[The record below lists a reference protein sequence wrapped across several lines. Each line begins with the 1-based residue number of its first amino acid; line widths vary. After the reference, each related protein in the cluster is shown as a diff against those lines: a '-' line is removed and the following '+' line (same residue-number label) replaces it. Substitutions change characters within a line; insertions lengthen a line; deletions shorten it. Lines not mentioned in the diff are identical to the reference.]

1 MLALRLA
8 AIAGLAL
15 AASFAAAP
23 AMAMSS
29 HDCSVKFKA
38 AQDAGTLNG
47 MKYADFR
54 KANCGTDATTTS
66 TTPTTPASTT
76 PASTTPTAKTPA
88 TTPTTAVAAP
98 ADNGEPN
105 VTNTE
110 HTIEPSAPTTVA
122 PKGVVFPKAVDPK
135 YASES
140 AGKQRM
146 HTCLDQYHVDKANNT
161 LGGLKWIQ
169 KGGGFYSLC
178 NAKLKPAKS

>member
-1 MLALRLA
+1 MLAVRLA

-15 AASFAAAP
+15 AASFVAAP

-54 KANCGTDATTTS
+54 KANCGADATTT
-66 TTPTTPASTT
+66 TSTT
-76 PASTTPTAKTPA
+76 PASTTTTPAA
-88 TTPTTAVAAP
+88 TTPAPTTAAAP
-98 ADNGEPN
+98 ADDGEPN

-110 HTIEPSAPTTVA
+110 HTAEPATPTTVA

-146 HTCLDQYHVDKANNT
+146 HTCLDQYHTDKANNT

-178 NAKLKPAKS
+178 NAKLKAS

>member
-23 AMAMSS
+23 AMALSS
-29 HDCSVKFKA
+29 HDCSVKYKA

-54 KANCGTDATTTS
+54 KANCGADATDAATPAATTT
-66 TTPTTPASTT
+66 TTPAATT
-76 PASTTPTAKTPA
+76 PA
-88 TTPTTAVAAP
+88 PTTAAAP
-98 ADNGEPN
+98 VDNGEPT

-110 HTIEPSAPTTVA
+110 HTAEPAAPAGVA

-161 LGGLKWIQ
+161 LFGLKWIQ

-178 NAKLKPAKS
+178 NAKLKAS

>member
-54 KANCGTDATTTS
+54 KANCTDAA
-66 TTPTTPASTT
+66 TTPATPASTT
-76 PASTTPTAKTPA
+76 PATTTPATTTPA
-88 TTPTTAVAAP
+88 TTPKTVAAAP
-98 ADNGEPN
+98 ADDGEPN

-110 HTIEPSAPTTVA
+110 HTTEPAAPTTVA

-146 HTCLDQYHVDKANNT
+146 HTCLDQYHTDKANNT

-178 NAKLKPAKS
+178 NAKLKAS

>member
-1 MLALRLA
+1 MFVRITAL
-8 AIAGLAL
+8 AGLAL
-15 AASFAAAP
+15 AATLLASPAFAL
-23 AMAMSS
+23 SS
-29 HDCSVKFKA
+29 HDCSVAYKA

-54 KANCGTDATTTS
+54 KAKCGSDAAADTTTPAATTT
-66 TTPTTPASTT
+66 PM
-76 PASTTPTAKTPA
+76 KPA
-88 TTPTTAVAAP
+88 TTTTDASTDA
-98 ADNGEPN
+98 GEPN

-110 HTIEPSAPTTVA
+110 HTAEPTAPTNVA

-146 HTCLDQYHVDKANNT
+146 HTCLDQYHTNKANNA

-169 KGGGFYSLC
+169 KGGGYYSLC
-178 NAKLKPAKS
+178 NAKLKAS

>member
-23 AMAMSS
+23 AMALSS
-29 HDCSVKFKA
+29 HDCSVKYKA

-54 KANCGTDATTTS
+54 KANCGADATDTATPAATTT
-66 TTPTTPASTT
+66 TTPA
-76 PASTTPTAKTPA
+76 
-88 TTPTTAVAAP
+88 PTTAAAP
-98 ADNGEPN
+98 ADNGEPT

-110 HTIEPSAPTTVA
+110 HTAEPAAPAGVA

-161 LGGLKWIQ
+161 LFGLKWIQ

-178 NAKLKPAKS
+178 NAKLKAS